1 MTGIKKINL
10 ISAVLVSLSLCGGC
24 TLEKAGN
31 SSQDQTV
38 QEDNETEQVKAEKAE
53 KEEINEIH
61 LRDKD
66 SLYENDDD
74 TSVVTMYLTVSKGNA
89 SENTYH
95 TWKEI
100 NSYSVYDYEDMG
112 VERYQVAGLLQV
124 GDENGPTQGEVGYGE
139 SVPNATVQIRGQ
151 TSSQNA
157 QKNYKIELKKNKGT
171 WRGQRTINLNKHMTE
186 GMRFRN
192 KLAYDLI
199 RGIPQMVGL
208 RTQFVHL
215 YVKDNTEESGV
226 KFEDYGIYT
235 QVEQL
240 NKTALK
246 SHGLDSN
253 GQLYKIN
260 SFEFYRYEDI
270 IKKEDDA
277 GYDKTAFE
285 KMLEIKG
292 DSDHTKL
299 IDMLTDLNDYSIGIE
314 DVLKE
319 HFDEENIVYWM
330 AFQILMGNVDT
341 QNRNVYLYSP
351 LNSDIW
357 YFIAW
362 DNDGC
367 LMRPEYELRNF
378 SDQNSWEKG
387 ISNYWGNILF
397 QRCLKS
403 RSFREKL
410 NDAILDLREYLNKDM
425 LTSKIE
431 SYKNVL
437 KPYLYLMPDAEYEPL
452 TSEQYDQIAASLP
465 DEIEKNYQLY
475 LESLETPMPFYI
487 GVPTIDGD
495 KLKFN
500 WDVSYDLDAEDITY
514 SVEVARD
521 YLFQDV
527 IYQNTTLTVPEAEMD
542 LPNAGQYFVRVR
554 ATNTSGKTQD
564 AFDYYV
570 TDEGKHYGMKCFYIT
585 EDNTVEEDIYE
596 EG

>member
-31 SSQDQTV
+31 SSQDQAI
-38 QEDNETEQVKAEKAE
+38 QEDNETEQVKTEKAE

-74 TSVVTMYLTVSKGNA
+74 TSVVTMYLTVSKGNL

-124 GDENGPTQGEVGYGE
+124 GDENGPIEGEVGYGE

-215 YVKDNTEESGV
+215 YVKDNTEESGG

-260 SFEFYRYEDI
+260 FFEFYRYEDI

-362 DNDGC
+362 DNDDC
-367 LMRPEYELRNF
+367 LKRPEYELKNY
-378 SDQNSWEKG
+378 SDQSSWEKG

-397 QRCLKS
+397 QRCLKL

-437 KPYLYLMPDAEYEPL
+437 KPYLYSMPDAEYEPL

-527 IYQNTTLTVPEAEMD
+527 IYQNTTLTVPEDEMD
-542 LPNAGQYFVRVR
+542 LPEAGQYFVRIR

-570 TDEGKHYGMKCFYIT
+570 TDEGKHYGMRCFYIT
-585 EDNTVEEDIYE
+585 EDSTVEEDDYE

>member
-31 SSQDQTV
+31 SSQDQAV
-38 QEDNETEQVKAEKAE
+38 QEDNETEQVKTEKAE
-53 KEEINEIH
+53 KAEINEIH

-74 TSVVTMYLTVSKGNA
+74 TSVVTMYLTVFKGNS

-124 GDENGPTQGEVGYGE
+124 GDENGPIEGEVGYGE

-151 TSSQNA
+151 TSSHNA

-215 YVKDNTEESGV
+215 YVKDNTEESGG

-514 SVEVARD
+514 FVEVARD
-521 YLFQDV
+521 YLFRDV

-542 LPNAGQYFVRVR
+542 LPEAGQYFVRVR

>member
-1 MTGIKKINL
+1 
-10 ISAVLVSLSLCGGC
+10 
-24 TLEKAGN
+24 
-31 SSQDQTV
+31 
-38 QEDNETEQVKAEKAE
+38 
-53 KEEINEIH
+53 
-61 LRDKD
+61 
-66 SLYENDDD
+66 
-74 TSVVTMYLTVSKGNA
+74 MY
-89 SENTYH
+89 
-95 TWKEI
+95 
-100 NSYSVYDYEDMG
+100 
-112 VERYQVAGLLQV
+112 
-124 GDENGPTQGEVGYGE
+124 
-139 SVPNATVQIRGQ
+139 
-151 TSSQNA
+151 A

-171 WRGQRTINLNKHMTE
+171 WRGQRTISLNKHMTE

-215 YVKDNTEESGV
+215 YVKDNTEGSGG

-292 DSDHTKL
+292 DSDTKL

-319 HFDEENIVYWM
+319 HFDEENIIYWM

-362 DNDGC
+362 DNDTC

-403 RSFREKL
+403 RPFREKL

-437 KPYLYLMPDAEYEPL
+437 KPYLYSMPDAEYEPL

-487 GVPTIDGD
+487 SVPSIDGD

-521 YLFQDV
+521 YLFRDV

-542 LPNAGQYFVRVR
+542 LPEAGQYFVRVR

>member
-74 TSVVTMYLTVSKGNA
+74 TSVVTMYLTVSKGNS
-89 SENTYH
+89 SENKYH